1 MWAFI
6 SHQIPHMRQ
15 WGIILQITADL
26 HLLNFAAQSFTMPL
40 GITQETPINEN
51 SIFHSSLARGQCNSK
66 WSIVSPSFLDMQ
78 HQSIT
83 TTWRFLKLLEVK
95 ILPKALVHR
104 NERILKEY
112 KSVKKNPWIPTLKIS
127 LNFFV
132 LNVVFIKIW

>member
-1 MWAFI
+1 
-6 SHQIPHMRQ
+6 
-15 WGIILQITADL
+15 
-26 HLLNFAAQSFTMPL
+26 
-40 GITQETPINEN
+40 
-51 SIFHSSLARGQCNSK
+51 
-66 WSIVSPSFLDMQ
+66 MQ

-95 ILPKALVHR
+95 ILPKAIVHR

-132 LNVVFIKIW
+132 LKVVFINIW